1 MSTQPKFAEL
11 NELAPNIPI
20 ALEAGVLLALGSH
33 PGESIAFFAEHLAL
47 ALLERKQPE
56 DRVLLL
62 DLATPAGAGTI
73 FLNLNQTYCV
83 LDALRDGARCDRT
96 LIETRFS
103 RHSKG
108 LYVLGLP
115 EDLVGRPSYD
125 DEMVRELLGTLR
137 EHFRWI
143 VVAADGQMSLPLL
156 VTLVERSERAL
167 LLTDQSI
174 LKSRQ
179 NKYLLRA
186 LRQLDCP
193 TERLALVVDNYR
205 RRLGLEPGN
214 LAELYQ
220 LPLAA
225 VLQTES
231 YNRII
236 SMNSGEPLF
245 VLAPKD
251 PYCIGVRDLA
261 HALLSGE
268 MKTAAQ
274 AGGLIS
280 RWFS

>member
-33 PGESIAFFAEHLAL
+33 PGESIAFFAAHLAL

>member
-1 MSTQPKFAEL
+1 MSSLRQIVEL
-11 NELAPNIPI
+11 NEVAPTIP
-20 ALEAGVLLALGSH
+20 AVLDAGVLLALGSH

-115 EDLVGRPSYD
+115 EDLIGRPSYD
-125 DEMVRELLGTLR
+125 DEMLLKLIEALR
-137 EHFRWI
+137 AHFRWI

-156 VTLVERSERAL
+156 VTLIERTERAL

-261 HALLSGE
+261 QALLSGE
-268 MKTAAQ
+268 MKAAAQ
-274 AGGLIS
+274 SAGLIS

>member
-11 NELAPNIPI
+11 NQLAPNIPI